1 MHLELTELQF
11 FDFYILYQNYFIYN
25 SRFISYRKE
34 EEKMAHKIAIIN
46 SNSFGKRFPD
56 QIERLK
62 KIGAVERFSF
72 AKDIPGKELAENL
85 QGFDII
91 ITSQT
96 PIYNKEFFEYKDEII
111 LISRHGIGYN
121 NIDIKAATEKRTVV
135 TNVSSLV
142 ERDSVAENA
151 VANLLAVMRQTI
163 PAVEA
168 ARDGRWSDRS
178 QFVGNQ
184 INGKTVGIIGFGN
197 IGSRVGEIL
206 KYGFNTRLLAYDP
219 YKSREELENRGAEAV
234 SLNELL
240 GESDIISLHAL
251 VDEKSYH
258 LFSDREFNLMKK
270 GVYIT
275 NAARGELLDQNAV
288 IRALD
293 SGIIAG
299 LAMDVVEGEPIS
311 ETHPFLKYNNVLV
324 TPHISAYTNE
334 SLRGM
339 GEKVVVD
346 VERMVINE
354 KPDSVINE
362 GLFNNKLLIS
372 NLN

>member
-1 MHLELTELQF
+1 MT
-11 FDFYILYQNYFIYN
+11 
-25 SRFISYRKE
+25 
-34 EEKMAHKIAIIN
+34 HKIAIIN
-46 SNSFGKRFPD
+46 SNSFGKRFPI
-56 QIERLK
+56 QIERLT
-62 KIGAVERFSF
+62 KIGEVERFSF

-96 PIYNKEFFEYKDEII
+96 PIYNKEFFDYKDETI
-111 LISRHGIGYN
+111 LLARHGIGYN
-121 NIDIKAATEKRTVV
+121 NIDIKAATEKNTVV

-163 PAVEA
+163 LAAEA
-168 ARDGRWSDRS
+168 AREGRWSDRS
-178 QFVGNQ
+178 KFVGNQ
-184 INGKTVGIIGFGN
+184 ISGKTVGIIGFGN
-197 IGSRVGEIL
+197 IGNRVGEIF
-206 KYGFNTRLLAYDP
+206 KHGFNTRLLAYDP
-219 YKSREELENRGAEAV
+219 YKSREELENRGAEPV

-240 GESDIISLHAL
+240 GKSDIISLHAL
-251 VDEKSYH
+251 VDDTSYH

-293 SGIIAG
+293 NGIIAG
-299 LAMDVVEGEPIS
+299 LAMDVVEGEPIN
-311 ETHPFLKYNNVLV
+311 ETHPFFKYDNVLV

-334 SLRGM
+334 SLEGM
-339 GEKVVVD
+339 GEKVVLD
-346 VERMVINE
+346 VERIVNNE

-362 GLFNNKLLIS
+362 GVFNNKILIS
-372 NLN
+372 E